1 MTKEDIQRCTTK
13 QLYGEL
19 KNSIRTSQNLLIEI
33 ELKKDNDGNA

>member
-1 MTKEDIQRCTTK
+1 MTKQDIQRCTTK

-33 ELKKDNDGNA
+33 ELRKEKKKV